1 MPENNAPAKR
11 GRAAE
16 SIAAVIAADL
26 LNPILPTRGN
36 DQKTGRVLQVFVV
49 HEDYSA
55 GLRAKEAFHQIG
67 SQLGLPHSFDLELWR
82 TALLEDFG
90 LRRAAER
97 LAARADIIF
106 LSLRGDRPLPLGLR
120 AWLVYW
126 TMQRE
131 ERPCVLVASFDE
143 RFRCSHTV
151 LEILQDLVRVAA
163 PQGLQVILHFASTPT
178 EARPGLTAS
187 PEWNPPLSIVSSPS
201 PVGSE
206 PERRSNDPII

>member
-1 MPENNAPAKR
+1 MPEDNVPAKR

-26 LNPILPTRGN
+26 LNPGVPARGN
-36 DQKTGRVLQVFVV
+36 DQEAGRVLQVFVV

-55 GLRAKEAFHQIG
+55 GLRAKEAFNQVG
-67 SQLGLPHSFDLELWR
+67 SELGLPHSFDLELWR

-90 LRRAAER
+90 LRKAAER
-97 LAARADIIF
+97 LAVRADIIF
-106 LSLRGDRPLPLGLR
+106 MSFRGDRPLSLGFR

-131 ERPCVLVASFDE
+131 QRPCVLVASFDE

-151 LEILQDLVRVAA
+151 LETLQDLVRVAA
-163 PQGLQVILHFASTPT
+163 PQGLQVILHFDSTPT
-178 EARPGLTAS
+178 EVRSAS
-187 PEWNPPLSIVSSPS
+187 VAAPERNPPLSILCASQAPSDLSPS
-201 PVGSE
+201 GA
-206 PERRSNDPII
+206 

>member
-11 GRAAE
+11 ARAAE
-16 SIAAVIAADL
+16 PLAAYIAAHL
-26 LNPILPTRGN
+26 LASRSPIPPK
-36 DQKTGRVLQVFVV
+36 DQETGRVLQVFIV

-55 GLRAKEAFHQIG
+55 GLRAKETFDQIG
-67 SQLGLPHSFDLELWR
+67 SRLDLPHSFDLELWR

-90 LRRAAER
+90 LRKAAER

-106 LSLRGDRPLPLGLR
+106 MSLRGDRPMPLGLR

-131 ERPCVLVASFDE
+131 QRPCALVASFDE
-143 RFRCSHTV
+143 RFRCSHSV
-151 LEILQDLVRVAA
+151 LEILQDLVRVAG

-178 EARPGLTAS
+178 EARPGLVAAPQLNPRLFILPI
-187 PEWNPPLSIVSSPS
+187 PEGPADLTPKAA
-201 PVGSE
+201 
-206 PERRSNDPII
+206 

>member
-1 MPENNAPAKR
+1 MAENNAPAKR

-16 SIAAVIAADL
+16 SIASVIATDL
-26 LNPILPTRGN
+26 LNPGFPTRGN
-36 DQKTGRVLQVFVV
+36 DQKTGRILQVFVV

-55 GLRAKEAFHQIG
+55 GLRAKEAFNQVG
-67 SQLGLPHSFDLELWR
+67 SQLDLPHSFDLELWR

-90 LRRAAER
+90 LRKAAER

-106 LSLRGDRPLPLGLR
+106 MSFRGDRPLSLGFR

-131 ERPCVLVASFDE
+131 QRPCVLVASFDE
-143 RFRCSHTV
+143 RFRCSRLV

-163 PQGLQVILHFASTPT
+163 PQGLQVILHFDSTPIEVRSASTAAPV
-178 EARPGLTAS
+178 R
-187 PEWNPPLSIVSSPS
+187 NPPLSILSAPQAPSELSPS
-201 PVGSE
+201 GAQMIP
-206 PERRSNDPII
+206 